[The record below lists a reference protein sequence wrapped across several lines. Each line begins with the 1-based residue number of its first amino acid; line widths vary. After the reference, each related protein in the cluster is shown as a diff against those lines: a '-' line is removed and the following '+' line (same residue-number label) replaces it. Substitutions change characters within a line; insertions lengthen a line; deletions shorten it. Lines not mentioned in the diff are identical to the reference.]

1 METEKR
7 SVGRPRL
14 PDNAKRGPSL
24 TIYFDDDDQRERFGA
39 KAKKHKM
46 PIRKYAESIIKK
58 EADK

>member
-1 METEKR
+1 M
-7 SVGRPRL
+7 
-14 PDNAKRGPSL
+14 PDNVKRGPSL
-24 TIYFDDDDQRERFGA
+24 TIYFDDEDQRERFGA